1 MYKKEIV
8 IESVPFDTDTVKGV
22 PIINQNTV
30 EFTREFI
37 EVTGKDGQVQSVETY
52 KPIHK
57 SVVSTFKTP
66 EADSTLNIT
75 SMTPVEGSKLFFRLQ
90 DYAHEIAPDKLP
102 IGEFTLFKEYDYVLE
117 FSDKEITYRD
127 TGIPDSIFKSTIDG
141 KEWNN
146 SKFKT
151 QKDLFK
157 YLISRKAFYF
167 PIIAKRLEH
176 PPEVQQ
182 KLELQSLIEKKK
194 LIMEEAAQREKEEQ
208 KALKEIERK
217 IREKTEGLK

>member
-1 MYKKEIV
+1 MNKKEITV
-8 IESVPFDTDTVKGV
+8 ESVPFDSDSVKGL
-22 PIINQNTV
+22 PMINQNTV
-30 EFTREFI
+30 EFAREFI
-37 EVTGKDGQVQSVETY
+37 EVTDKNGQVQSVETFR
-52 KPIHK
+52 PINK
-57 SVVSTFKTP
+57 SIVSTFKTP
-66 EADSTLNIT
+66 ESDSTLNIT
-75 SMTPVEGSKLFFRLQ
+75 SMSPVEGSKLYFRLQ

-117 FSDKEITYRD
+117 FSDKEITSRD
-127 TGIPDSIFKSTIDG
+127 TGIPDNIFRAKIGDN
-141 KEWNN
+141 EWHN

-194 LIMEEAAQREKEEQ
+194 LIMEEAANREKSES
-208 KALKEIERK
+208 KALKEIERQ
-217 IREKTEGLK
+217 IREKSEGFK